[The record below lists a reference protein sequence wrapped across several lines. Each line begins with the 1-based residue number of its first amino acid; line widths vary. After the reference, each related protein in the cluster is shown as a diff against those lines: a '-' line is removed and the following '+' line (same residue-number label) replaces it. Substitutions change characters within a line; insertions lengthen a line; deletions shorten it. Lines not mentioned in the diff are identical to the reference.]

1 MATTLLLARHGETHW
16 NATRRWQGHEDIP
29 LNDRGRAQAREL
41 ADLLAD
47 EPVSAVYASDLQRA
61 RETAEIVGNRMGL
74 PVETDPRL
82 REIFFGGWEGLTT
95 PEIEHR
101 FPDEV
106 ARWRADDGTNAFAG
120 GETYTAMGDRVVA
133 ALDEI
138 ARAHPGETVLVVLH
152 GGPIRG
158 LLAHAAGITY
168 GEQRILRAHLANGE
182 VVRVESKDGAFAP
195 ID

>member
-1 MATTLLLARHGETHW
+1 MVSTLLLARHGETDW
-16 NATRRWQGHEDIP
+16 NATHRWQGHEDVP
-29 LNDRGRAQAREL
+29 LNERGRAQAHDL
-41 ADLLAD
+41 ADRLGN
-47 EPVSAVYASDLQRA
+47 EPIAAVYASDLQRA
-61 RETAEIVGNRMGL
+61 SGTAEIVAGRLGL

-95 PEIEHR
+95 PEIEER

-120 GETYTAMGDRVVA
+120 GETYTAMCDRVVA

-168 GEQRILRAHLANGE
+168 GEQRKLRAHLANGE
-182 VVRVESKDGAFAP
+182 VVRVAARGGAFAP

>member
-16 NATRRWQGHEDIP
+16 NATGRWQGHEDVP

-41 ADLLAD
+41 ADLLA
-47 EPVSAVYASDLQRA
+47 EESVAAVYASDLQRA
-61 RETAEIVGNRMGL
+61 RETAEIVGIRLGL

-82 REIFFGGWEGLTT
+82 REISFGGWEGLTT
-95 PEIEHR
+95 PEIEER

-106 ARWRADDGTNAFAG
+106 ARWRSDDGTNAFAG
-120 GETYTAMGDRVVA
+120 GETYTAMGKRVVA

-138 ARAHPGETVLVVLH
+138 ARTHSGETVLVVLH
-152 GGPIRG
+152 GGPIRA

>member
-1 MATTLLLARHGETHW
+1 MVSTLLLARHGETDW
-16 NATRRWQGHEDIP
+16 NATHRWQGHEDVP
-29 LNDRGRAQAREL
+29 LNERGRAQAHEL
-41 ADLLAD
+41 ADRLGN
-47 EPVSAVYASDLQRA
+47 EPIVAVYASDLQRA
-61 RETAEIVGNRMGL
+61 SGTAEIVAGRLGL

-82 REIFFGGWEGLTT
+82 REIFFGAWEGLTT
-95 PEIEHR
+95 PEIEER

-120 GETYTAMGDRVVA
+120 GETYTTMCDRVVA

-168 GEQRILRAHLANGE
+168 GEQRKLRSHLANGE
-182 VVRVESKDGAFAP
+182 VVRVEVRDGSFAP